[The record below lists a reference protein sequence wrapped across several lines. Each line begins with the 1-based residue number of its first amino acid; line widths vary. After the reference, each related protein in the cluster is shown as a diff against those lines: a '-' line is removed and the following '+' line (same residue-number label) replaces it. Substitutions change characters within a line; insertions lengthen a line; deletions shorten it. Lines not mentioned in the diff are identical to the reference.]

1 MANIGIFGGSFNPP
15 HRGHLLAAA
24 EFQRR
29 LGLDRVILMPAA
41 LPPHKALA
49 AGSPDAHTRLE
60 LTRLAAQDLPFAEV
74 SDFVL

>member
-41 LPPHKALA
+41 RRPIRRWPP
-49 AGSPDAHTRLE
+49 GRRTPTR
-60 LTRLAAQDLPFAEV
+60 V
-74 SDFVL
+74 WS

>member
-29 LGLDRVILMPAA
+29 LGLDRVILMPAG
-41 LPPHKALA
+41 A
-49 AGSPDAHTRLE
+49 AAP
-60 LTRLAAQDLPFAEV
+60 
-74 SDFVL
+74 

>member
-49 AGSPDAHTRLE
+49 LSLIHI
-60 LTRLAAQDLPFAEV
+60 
-74 SDFVL
+74 

>member
-29 LGLDRVILMPAA
+29 LGLAVFGLGQGMINTFADDLLLVDDSMCDIIAESDRKSV
-41 LPPHKALA
+41 
-49 AGSPDAHTRLE
+49 
-60 LTRLAAQDLPFAEV
+60 V
-74 SDFVL
+74 

>member
-41 LPPHKALA
+41 LPP
-49 AGSPDAHTRLE
+49 TR
-60 LTRLAAQDLPFAEV
+60 V
-74 SDFVL
+74 WS

>member
-41 LPPHKALA
+41 LPPWAVTISVIWRPA
-49 AGSPDAHTRLE
+49 WQRISP
-60 LTRLAAQDLPFAEV
+60 
-74 SDFVL
+74 

>member
-1 MANIGIFGGSFNPP
+1 MANIGIFGGSFNRR

-49 AGSPDAHTRLE
+49 ARVTRTP
-60 LTRLAAQDLPFAEV
+60 TRV
-74 SDFVL
+74 WS

>member
-41 LPPHKALA
+41 LPPIRRWP
-49 AGSPDAHTRLE
+49 PDRRMPAR
-60 LTRLAAQDLPFAEV
+60 V
-74 SDFVL
+74 WS

>member
-41 LPPHKALA
+41 LPPHKALP
-49 AGSPDAHTRLE
+49 PDRRTPTR
-60 LTRLAAQDLPFAEV
+60 V
-74 SDFVL
+74 WS